1 MALGNEDVIQLLQQF
16 DNESKALQKELL
28 EITWYMRDGISY
40 TEATSLSPG
49 ERKQI
54 NEIIKQN
61 IKNTNDTKLPLV

>member
-1 MALGNEDVIQLLQQF
+1 MALGNDDVIKLLQQF
-16 DNESKALQKELL
+16 DNESKALQKDLL
-28 EITWYMRDGISY
+28 EITWYMRGGISY
-40 TEATSLSPG
+40 TEATNLSPG

>member
-1 MALGNEDVIQLLQQF
+1 LALGNEDVIQLLQQF

-28 EITWYMRDGISY
+28 EITWYMRGGISY
-40 TEATSLSPG
+40 TEATNLSPG

>member
-16 DNESKALQKELL
+16 DNESKALQKDLL
-28 EITWYMRDGISY
+28 EITWYMRGGISY
-40 TEATSLSPG
+40 TEATNLSPG